1 MRLKE
6 TAVEYF
12 QSKAAVYNERYV
24 VSAGGELVWVRH
36 RAILEMV
43 QEWGLPEQSRFLD
56 LGCGPG
62 VLPRDLAKIGY
73 CGVGIDASPAMVETS
88 RQLLDGE
95 GNSGSWSFQ
104 LGDVESL
111 PFLDG
116 SFDAAVCSGVI
127 DYLPTDDKL
136 LGEAARVLKPGGRLI
151 VCLTNK
157 FGYTVML
164 STPIYWLKKIKVMR
178 QLASY
183 LRAVFVGGTQ
193 GAMEFGFLPRKHR
206 PSVGRN
212 SLSRH
217 GFRIRSDRYVH
228 FSLLP
233 APFCTMMSRL
243 GLGIDERLGILNRTP
258 LRVVGSCY
266 ILDCVLEK

>member
-1 MRLKE
+1 
-6 TAVEYF
+6 
-12 QSKAAVYNERYV
+12 
-24 VSAGGELVWVRH
+24 
-36 RAILEMV
+36 
-43 QEWGLPEQSRFLD
+43 
-56 LGCGPG
+56 
-62 VLPRDLAKIGY
+62 
-73 CGVGIDASPAMVETS
+73 MVEAS
-88 RQLLDGE
+88 RQLSDGE
-95 GNSGSWSFQ
+95 GNPGSWSYQ

-164 STPIYWLKKIKVMR
+164 STPIYWLKKIRVIR
-178 QLASY
+178 RLASY

-193 GAMEFGFLPRKHR
+193 GAMEFSFLPRKHR
-206 PSVGRN
+206 PSVARN

-217 GFRIRSDRYVH
+217 GFRIRTDKYVH

-243 GLGIDERLGILNRTP
+243 RLGIDERLGILDRTP
-258 LRVVGSCY
+258 LRAVGSCY
-266 ILDCVLEK
+266 ILDCVLEKREK